1 MRRPAIRPELLEAEI
16 TRVTARRPRFRR
28 RIIAA
33 SAGVLIALLAVVAA
47 EETLRRLGQD
57 GLLQSSR
64 AAGVPIDTTTAH
76 IADVPVYL
84 DGVGTTQALNTVTV
98 SSQVDGKLTR
108 IFFTEGQDVEKGFV
122 LAQIDPTVYQAQY
135 DQAVA
140 KKAQDEAT
148 LANARVDL
156 VRYVNL
162 AKTQAGPQQ
171 QADTQKALV
180 EQLEA
185 QVKADQATIDNQHAY
200 LVYTKIA
207 APISGR
213 TGIRQ
218 VDAGNIV
225 QGAENTPIVVITQ
238 LRPISVIFTLPQQQL
253 GTVNKALA
261 AGAVSVVATAS
272 VDNTIVERG
281 TLKVVDNLIDP
292 ATGTIKLKA
301 EFPNDDLHLWPG
313 QFIDVRIQV
322 DVLRQVVVVPAGSV
336 QMGPD
341 GPFVFVVSDDNRA
354 VVRPVVVAQQ
364 ADALSV
370 IGAGL
375 QTGERLATTG
385 FSQLAAGTRVS
396 LSGHAAPA
404 GNGNASASAPPL
416 DNQPQQRNQ
425 STTDKGDQTPQA
437 RTSQRA
443 HKNDWSNLS

>member
-425 STTDKGDQTPQA
+425 STTDKGDQTHRRERHSE
-437 RTSQRA
+437 RTRTTGQT
-443 HKNDWSNLS
+443 

>member
-1 MRRPAIRPELLEAEI
+1 MRQAAMRPELLEAEI
-16 TRVTARRPRFRR
+16 MRATARRPILRR
-28 RIIAA
+28 RIVAG
-33 SAGVLIALLAVVAA
+33 SAGVLITLLVVIAA
-47 EETLRRLGQD
+47 QQVLRRQGQEGRVQSLGV
-57 GLLQSSR
+57 G
-64 AAGVPIDTTTAH
+64 GVPIDVNTAR
-76 IADVPVYL
+76 ITDVPVYL

-98 SSQVDGKLTR
+98 SSQVDGKLTK
-108 IFFTEGQDVEKGFV
+108 IFFTEGQDVKNGFV
-122 LAQIDPTVYQAQY
+122 LAEIDPTVYLAQY

-180 EQLEA
+180 DQLEA
-185 QVKADQATIDNQHAY
+185 QVKVDQATIENQRAY
-200 LVYTKIA
+200 LQYTKIV

-238 LRPISVIFTLPQQQL
+238 LQPISIIFTLPQQQL
-253 GTVNKALA
+253 GAINKALA
-261 AGAVSVVATAS
+261 AGAVSVIATAS

-292 ATGTIKLKA
+292 STGTLKLKS
-301 EFPNDDLHLWPG
+301 EFANADFHLWPG
-313 QFIDVRIQV
+313 QFIDVRVQV
-322 DVLRQVVVVPAGSV
+322 DVLRGVVVVPADSV
-336 QMGPD
+336 QAGPD
-341 GPFVFVVSDDNRA
+341 GPLVFVVSNDNRA
-354 VVRPVVVAQQ
+354 VVRPVVVTRQ

-375 QTGERLATTG
+375 REGERLATSG
-385 FSQLAAGTRVS
+385 FSQLADGTRVS
-396 LSGHAAPA
+396 LSQNA
-404 GNGNASASAPPL
+404 GPIGKENARVGTQL
-416 DNQPQQRNQ
+416 PQREQ
-425 STTDKGDQTPQA
+425 
-437 RTSQRA
+437 
-443 HKNDWSNLS
+443 

>member
-1 MRRPAIRPELLEAEI
+1 MRRSAIRPELLEAEI
-16 TRVTARRPRFRR
+16 AGVTDRRPILRR
-28 RIIAA
+28 RIVAGT
-33 SAGVLIALLAVVAA
+33 AGVLIALLTVVAA
-47 EETLRRLGQD
+47 EEALRRHAQD
-57 GLLQSSR
+57 GRFQISR
-64 AAGVPIDTTTAH
+64 AAGVLIDTT
-76 IADVPVYL
+76 IARITDVKIYL
-84 DGVGTTQALNTVTV
+84 DGVWTTQALNTVTV
-98 SSQVDGKLTR
+98 SSQVDGKLTK

-122 LAQIDPTVYQAQY
+122 LAQIDPTVYQAQF

-185 QVKADQATIDNQHAY
+185 QVEADQATIDSQHAY
-200 LVYTKIA
+200 LVYTKIV

-238 LRPISVIFTLPQQQL
+238 LQPISIIFTLPQQQL
-253 GTVNKALA
+253 GAVNRALA
-261 AGAVSVVATAS
+261 AGAVSVIATAS

-292 ATGTIKLKA
+292 STGTLKLKS
-301 EFPNDDLHLWPG
+301 EFANADFRLWPG
-313 QFIDVRIQV
+313 QFIDVRVQV
-322 DVLRQVVVVPAGSV
+322 DVLRGVVVVPVDSV
-336 QMGPD
+336 QAGPD
-341 GPFVFVVSDDNRA
+341 GPFVFVVSNDNRA
-354 VVRPVVVAQQ
+354 VVRPVVVTRQ

-375 QTGERLATTG
+375 REGERLATSG
-385 FSQLAAGTRVS
+385 FSQLADGTRVS
-396 LSGHAAPA
+396 LSSKAVPV
-404 GNGNASASAPPL
+404 GNGNASASAPPP
-416 DNQPQQRNQ
+416 DNQLRQRDQN
-425 STTDKGDQTPQA
+425 TTEKGDQPAHQRERHSEHGEA
-437 RTSQRA
+437 AGRT
-443 HKNDWSNLS
+443 

>member
-1 MRRPAIRPELLEAEI
+1 MIRLSPRKPRTRQPSPTPE
-16 TRVTARRPRFRR
+16 
-28 RIIAA
+28 
-33 SAGVLIALLAVVAA
+33 
-47 EETLRRLGQD
+47 
-57 GLLQSSR
+57 
-64 AAGVPIDTTTAH
+64 
-76 IADVPVYL
+76 
-84 DGVGTTQALNTVTV
+84 
-98 SSQVDGKLTR
+98 
-108 IFFTEGQDVEKGFV
+108 
-122 LAQIDPTVYQAQY
+122 
-135 DQAVA
+135 
-140 KKAQDEAT
+140 
-148 LANARVDL
+148 VDL
-156 VRYVNL
+156 VRYVTL

-200 LVYTKIA
+200 LVYTKIV

-225 QGAENTPIVVITQ
+225 RGAENTPIVVITQ

-261 AGAVSVVATAS
+261 AGPVSVVATAS

-396 LSGHAAPA
+396 LSGHATPA
-404 GNGNASASAPPL
+404 GNGNASASAPPF
-416 DNQPQQRNQ
+416 DNQPRQRNQ
-425 STTDKGDQTPQA
+425 STTDKGDQTHRRERHGERIGDA
-437 RTSQRA
+437 LA
-443 HKNDWSNLS
+443 G